1 MQNLTIYFN
10 ILWLALAHIVIINKE
25 ILRAAD
31 SEDLILLTSAPVIL
45 VILLINI
52 NIGLLSSP

>member
-10 ILWLALAHIVIINKE
+10 ILALAHIVIINEE

>member
-10 ILWLALAHIVIINKE
+10 ILALAHIVIINEE

-31 SEDLILLTSAPVIL
+31 CEDLILLTPAPIVL
-45 VILLINI
+45 CILLINI
-52 NIGLLSSP
+52 DIGLLSPS

>member
-10 ILWLALAHIVIINKE
+10 ILALAHIVIINEE

-45 VILLINI
+45 GILLINI
-52 NIGLLSSP
+52 DIGLFSPS

>member
-10 ILWLALAHIVIINKE
+10 ILALAHIVIINEE

-31 SEDLILLTSAPVIL
+31 SEDLILLTPAPIIL
-45 VILLINI
+45 GILLINI
-52 NIGLLSSP
+52 NIGLLSPS

>member
-10 ILWLALAHIVIINKE
+10 ILALAHIVIINKE
-25 ILRAAD
+25 ILCAAD

-52 NIGLLSSP
+52 NIGLLSPS

>member
-31 SEDLILLTSAPVIL
+31 SEDLILLTSTPIIL

-52 NIGLLSSP
+52 NIGLLSPS

>member
-10 ILWLALAHIVIINKE
+10 ILALAHIVIINEE

-31 SEDLILLTSAPVIL
+31 SEDLIFLTSAPVIL
-45 VILLINI
+45 GILLINI
-52 NIGLLSSP
+52 DIGLLSPS

>member
-10 ILWLALAHIVIINKE
+10 ILALAHIVIINEE

-31 SEDLILLTSAPVIL
+31 SEDLILLTSAPIIL

-52 NIGLLSSP
+52 NIGLLSPS

>member
-10 ILWLALAHIVIINKE
+10 ILALAQIVIINKE

-31 SEDLILLTSAPVIL
+31 SEDLILLTSAPIIL

-52 NIGLLSSP
+52 NIGLLSPS

>member
-10 ILWLALAHIVIINKE
+10 ILALAHIVIINEE

-31 SEDLILLTSAPVIL
+31 SEDLVFLTFTPVIL
-45 VILLINI
+45 CILLINI
-52 NIGLLSSP
+52 DIGLLSPS

>member
-10 ILWLALAHIVIINKE
+10 ILALAHIVIINEE

-31 SEDLILLTSAPVIL
+31 SEDLILLTSAPIVL

-52 NIGLLSSP
+52 DIGLLTPS

>member
-10 ILWLALAHIVIINKE
+10 ILALAHIVIINEE

-31 SEDLILLTSAPVIL
+31 SEDLIFLTSAPIVL
-45 VILLINI
+45 CILLINI
-52 NIGLLSSP
+52 DIGLLSPS

>member
-10 ILWLALAHIVIINKE
+10 ILALAHIVIINEE

-31 SEDLILLTSAPVIL
+31 SEDLILLTPAPVIL
-45 VILLINI
+45 GILLINI
-52 NIGLLSSP
+52 NIGLLSPS

>member
-10 ILWLALAHIVIINKE
+10 ILALAHIVIINEE

-31 SEDLILLTSAPVIL
+31 SEDLILLTSAPIVLGIF
-45 VILLINI
+45 LINI
-52 NIGLLSSP
+52 DIGLLSPS

>member
-25 ILRAAD
+25 ILCAAD
-31 SEDLILLTSAPVIL
+31 SEDLILLTSAPIIL

-52 NIGLLSSP
+52 NIGLLSPS

>member
-10 ILWLALAHIVIINKE
+10 ILALAHIVIINEE

-31 SEDLILLTSAPVIL
+31 SEDLILLTSAPIVL
-45 VILLINI
+45 GILLINI
-52 NIGLLSSP
+52 DIGLFSPS